1 MSSNIEI
8 IETVTRSS
16 KDDNEFKKIKF
27 DPEKIKNQNNDF
39 KNIIVNKPWGFE
51 YLTYSSE
58 EISIW
63 SIKY

>member
-27 DPEKIKNQNNDF
+27 DPEKLKIKIMTL
-39 KNIIVNKPWGFE
+39 KI
-51 YLTYSSE
+51 
-58 EISIW
+58 
-63 SIKY
+63 